1 MKKYAMLLLTLAI
14 AGMASGQQ
22 KVGYIDSEFIYGKF
36 PEFASAQ
43 QTLDRMAQQMEQ
55 DIADRQRDLN
65 DLFQEYEARELLY
78 TRDERQRRREEIM
91 REEEDLERLRA
102 QYFGPEGELYR
113 QQEQI
118 LRPIQEKILIAVEE
132 VAEAEEYDYVFD
144 KGGDLLFLYATDRHD
159 LSEQVLEVLGIEVQ
173 PGERERAG
181 SN

>member
-1 MKKYAMLLLTLAI
+1 MKRLAVLLSMLAV
-14 AGMASGQQ
+14 AGMARGQQ
-22 KVGYIDSEFIYGKF
+22 RVGYIDSEFIYSKF

-43 QTLDRMAQQMEQ
+43 QTLDRVAQQMEQ
-55 DIADRQRDLN
+55 DIADMQREVEE
-65 DLFQEYEARELLY
+65 LFQEYEARELLY

-91 REEEDLERLRA
+91 RAEEDLERLRV

-113 QQEQI
+113 QQEQV

-132 VAEAEEYDYVFD
+132 VAQAEEYDYVFD
-144 KGGDLLFLYATDRHD
+144 KSGDLLFLFATDRHD

>member
-1 MKKYAMLLLTLAI
+1 MKRLAVLLLILPV

-22 KVGYIDSEFIYGKF
+22 RLGYIDSEFIYGKF

-43 QTLDRMAQQMEQ
+43 QTLDRLALQMEQ
-55 DIADRQRDLN
+55 NLGDKERELEE
-65 DLFQEYEARELLY
+65 LFQEYEARELLY
-78 TRDERQRRREEIM
+78 TRDERQRRRAEIM
-91 REEEDLERLRA
+91 REEEDLERLRV

-132 VAEAEEYDYVFD
+132 VAQAEEYDYVFD
-144 KGGDLLFLYATDRHD
+144 KSGDLLFLFATDRHD
-159 LSEQVLEVLGIEVQ
+159 LSEEVLEVLGIEVQ